1 MILDM
6 TKKSPAKAT
15 KTPVAKPAPVAAQ
28 TAAQTPV
35 AEPAASDKLGKM
47 QLIDL
52 VAQRANLTKRVA
64 SLAVD
69 AALHVIVE
77 ALRSGKT
84 VGLPGL
90 GTLDV
95 RGTAARTGV
104 RPGTAEKIQ
113 IPAGKK
119 VAFKTATD
127 LKKTL

>member
-15 KTPVAKPAPVAAQ
+15 KTTPV
-28 TAAQTPV
+28 TAAPTPI
-35 AEPAASDKLGKM
+35 APEGEKLGKM
-47 QLIDL
+47 QLIEQ
-52 VAQRANLTKRVA
+52 VAQRSSLTKKDA

-69 AALHVIVE
+69 AALAAIVD
-77 ALRSGKT
+77 ALKKGQA

-95 RGTAARTGV
+95 RATAARTGV

-119 VAFKTATD
+119 VAFKVATD
-127 LKKTL
+127 LKKAL